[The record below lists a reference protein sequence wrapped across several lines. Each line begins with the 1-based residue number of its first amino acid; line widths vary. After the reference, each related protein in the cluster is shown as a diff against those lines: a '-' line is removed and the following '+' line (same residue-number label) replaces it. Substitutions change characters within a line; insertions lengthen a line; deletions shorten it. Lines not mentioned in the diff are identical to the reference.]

1 MENTLETFSILL
13 ILYKVFA
20 IAFII
25 TVIVFGIKLVLKLFK
40 LMDSQTMLN
49 KERIKKLQNES

>member
-1 MENTLETFSILL
+1 MENSTEAFSI
-13 ILYKVFA
+13 A

-25 TVIVFGIKLVLKLFK
+25 TVIVLGIKLVLKLFK

-49 KERIKKLQNES
+49 KERLKKLKNENSN